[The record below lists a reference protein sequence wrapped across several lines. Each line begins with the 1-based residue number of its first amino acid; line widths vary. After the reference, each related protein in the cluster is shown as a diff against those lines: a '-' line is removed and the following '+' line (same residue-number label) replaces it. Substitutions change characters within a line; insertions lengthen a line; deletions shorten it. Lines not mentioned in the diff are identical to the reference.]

1 MARAH
6 VGHNLL
12 HDSLDN
18 TLSISVVTL
27 GSVLVAPFFLRIVSV
42 EAAAESRKIAQ
53 ILQEAKWTSPASNP
67 SSISRPTV
75 PNSIY
80 VLVYLHQ
87 DGLASIS

>member
-12 HDSLDN
+12 HDPLDN

-27 GSVLVAPFFLRIVSV
+27 GSVLVAPFFLRIVSI

-87 DGLASIS
+87 DGLANIS